1 VSCCVVL
8 WTLPP
13 PPPPPPLPQE
23 PKACTIV
30 LRGASKD
37 TLNEVERNLQVG
49 GGVLGMAA

>member
-1 VSCCVVL
+1 VL

-13 PPPPPPLPQE
+13 PSPSPPPQD

-49 GGVLGMAA
+49 AAGGGGG